1 MKNILISMETSKSK
15 DLKKT
20 DLTILLMNAR
30 IAFRKWFTLRPV
42 VLLSRKKPDGHINAK
57 VEFDEGEE
65 KSSA

>member
-20 DLTILLMNAR
+20 DLTNFINECKDRFSKMVH
-30 IAFRKWFTLRPV
+30 IETV

>member
-30 IAFRKWFTLRPV
+30 IAFRKWFTLR
-42 VLLSRKKPDGHINAK
+42 R
-57 VEFDEGEE
+57 
-65 KSSA
+65 